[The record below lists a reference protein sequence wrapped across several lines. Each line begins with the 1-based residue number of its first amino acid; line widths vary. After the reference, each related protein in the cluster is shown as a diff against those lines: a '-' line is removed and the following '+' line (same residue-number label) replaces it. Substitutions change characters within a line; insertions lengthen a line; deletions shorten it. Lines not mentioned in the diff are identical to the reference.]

1 MGEGFSSVLDIVDN
15 KLYLTTFYLSLKDG
29 GHLKKKLKIALSSI
43 ILTTTV
49 SYLVQ
54 YWFKHSGLEDKT
66 LNKLDDIKDIF
77 NGGKK

>member
-1 MGEGFSSVLDIVDN
+1 M
-15 KLYLTTFYLSLKDG
+15 
-29 GHLKKKLKIALSSI
+29 KKKFKIALSTI
-43 ILTTTV
+43 VLTTTV

-54 YWFKHSGLEDKT
+54 HWFKHSGLEDKT

>member
-1 MGEGFSSVLDIVDN
+1 M
-15 KLYLTTFYLSLKDG
+15 
-29 GHLKKKLKIALSSI
+29 KKKFKIALSTI

-66 LNKLDDIKDIF
+66 LNKFDDLKNVF
-77 NGGKK
+77 KGGK